1 MSINDD
7 HPSGLAEER
16 IEWNFCQPR
25 EEEREE
31 EKFRSPMRVKV
42 VGMRRRGLERDHGN
56 ILATQKARAI
66 IKSKYI
72 WNYAREVARSV

>member
-42 VGMRRRGLERDHGN
+42 VGLDKVFKVD
-56 ILATQKARAI
+56 ISAVSSITQL
-66 IKSKYI
+66 SSQ
-72 WNYAREVARSV
+72 RE